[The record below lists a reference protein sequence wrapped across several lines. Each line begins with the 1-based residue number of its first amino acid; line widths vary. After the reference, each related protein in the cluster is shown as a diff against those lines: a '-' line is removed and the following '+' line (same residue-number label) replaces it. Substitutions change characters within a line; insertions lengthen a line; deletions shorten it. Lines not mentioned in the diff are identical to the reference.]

1 MKNFEGIN
9 FRGEPL
15 SKDFTGIKNGENL
28 NL

>member
-1 MKNFEGIN
+1 MKDFAGIN

-15 SKDFTGIKNGENL
+15 SKNFTGIKEGQNL